1 MQGILSLVQTDVVEG
16 NERETKML
24 IESSKLA
31 QARINKGFTQAQVAE
46 MTGVERIT
54 VFRWEKGTSRPY
66 DRHIK
71 KLCHLSNMTVAELG
85 LADVE
90 PEARPDPV
98 HKPSTQQSGVVTFA
112 QDTSFAKYFQGDRD
126 LRLQCIMMNWM
137 YQEKSKDVSLAVLQ
151 YRLSQEPEE
160 DNETMTNQSEEI
172 SRREALRRMAL
183 LPVGVEY
190 FGSTPRTTDRS
201 EKWAPE
207 DALVHYAAAIT
218 ACEHLSKGD
227 GEDISLAYG
236 VLTTYLDPL
245 KKIVDDYSQHR
256 IEAARLVAQALL
268 VKATLS
274 LHREGPKRAIN
285 YGKQACI
292 YSKVSENVPLRL
304 ATLKR
309 LAWMYACNKQ
319 EPQALDTM
327 LKAQSL
333 LQKQQK
339 KGVPFH
345 PSILGSIYGG
355 VAKYQAQMGQEDEAI
370 NAIQNAK
377 AGFFSANLLEEANA
391 TVDDFNE
398 STLVLEDGLTCY
410 HLDQYE
416 EALQIFGNAIDFHT
430 LKPLVPASSER
441 VRLEIIN
448 NETLASLKRPNKDME
463 LSINLWRAGIQGAV
477 ALRSEQRFQEA
488 VMAYNIMQALW
499 PEDKRIKEMRD
510 LARHW

>member
-1 MQGILSLVQTDVVEG
+1 
-16 NERETKML
+16 ML

-31 QARINKGFTQAQVAE
+31 LARINKGFTQAQVAE

-71 KLCHLSNMTVAELG
+71 KLCHLFNMTVSELG
-85 LADVE
+85 LTDVE
-90 PEARPDPV
+90 PEAQPDPV
-98 HKPSTQQSGVVTFA
+98 DKQSTQQPGVVTFT
-112 QDTSFAKYFQGDRD
+112 QDTAFAKYFQRDRD

-137 YQEKSKDVSLAVLQ
+137 YQEKSKGVSLAVLQ
-151 YRLSQEPEE
+151 YRLSQELEE
-160 DNETMTNQSEEI
+160 DDETMTNQSEDI

-183 LPVGVEY
+183 LPAGVEY
-190 FGSTPRTTDRS
+190 FGSMPRTTNRS

-236 VLTTYLDPL
+236 VLTTYLEPL
-245 KKIVDDYSQHR
+245 KKIVDECTQHR
-256 IEAARLVAQALL
+256 VEAARLVAQALL
-268 VKATLS
+268 IKATLS

-285 YGKQACI
+285 YGKQSYI
-292 YSKVSENVPLRL
+292 YSKVSENIPLRL

-339 KGVPFH
+339 KGIPIH
-345 PSILGSIYGG
+345 PTVLGEIYGG

-370 NAIQNAK
+370 HAIQNAK
-377 AGFFSANLLEEANA
+377 AGFFTTNPLEEADA
-391 TVDDFNE
+391 TGADFNE

-448 NETLASLKRPNKDME
+448 NETLASLKRPKKDME
-463 LSINLWRAGIQGAV
+463 LSMNLWKAGIQGAV
-477 ALRSEQRFQEA
+477 ALHSEQRFQEA

-499 PEDKRIKEMRD
+499 PGDKRIKEIRD

>member
-1 MQGILSLVQTDVVEG
+1 ML
-16 NERETKML
+16 REN
-24 IESSKLA
+24 SKLA

-71 KLCHLSNMTVAELG
+71 KLCHLFDMTVAELG
-85 LADVE
+85 LTDVE
-90 PEARPDPV
+90 LETQPEPV
-98 HKPSTQQSGVVTFA
+98 HKQSTQQLGVVTFA
-112 QDTSFAKYFQGDRD
+112 QDTSFAKYFQRDRD

-137 YQEKSKDVSLAVLQ
+137 YQEKSKGISLAVLQ
-151 YRLSQEPEE
+151 YRLSQELEE
-160 DNETMTNQSEEI
+160 DDETMTNQSEDI

-183 LPVGVEY
+183 LPAGVEY

-218 ACEHLSKGD
+218 ACEYLSKGD

-245 KKIVDDYSQHR
+245 KKIVDEYAQHR

-268 VKATLS
+268 IKATLS

-370 NAIQNAK
+370 QAIQNAK
-377 AGFFSANLLEEANA
+377 AGFFTANLLEEADA

-448 NETLASLKRPNKDME
+448 NETLASLKRQKKDME

-499 PEDKRIKEMRD
+499 PGDKRIKNLRD

>member
-1 MQGILSLVQTDVVEG
+1 MIEIAEQFHLFLVKWSKFDQ
-16 NERETKML
+16 
-24 IESSKLA
+24 ISS
-31 QARINKGFTQAQVAE
+31 F
-46 MTGVERIT
+46 
-54 VFRWEKGTSRPY
+54 
-66 DRHIK
+66 
-71 KLCHLSNMTVAELG
+71 
-85 LADVE
+85 
-90 PEARPDPV
+90 
-98 HKPSTQQSGVVTFA
+98 
-112 QDTSFAKYFQGDRD
+112 
-126 LRLQCIMMNWM
+126 
-137 YQEKSKDVSLAVLQ
+137 LQ
-151 YRLSQEPEE
+151 YRLSQELEE
-160 DNETMTNQSEEI
+160 DDETMTNQSEDI

-183 LPVGVEY
+183 LPAGVEY

-245 KKIVDDYSQHR
+245 KKIVDDYNQHR
-256 IEAARLVAQALL
+256 VEAARLVAQALL
-268 VKATLS
+268 IKATLS
-274 LHREGPKRAIN
+274 LHREGPKRAIT

-333 LQKQQK
+333 LQRQQK
-339 KGVPFH
+339 KGIPTH
-345 PSILGSIYGG
+345 PTVLGEIYGG
-355 VAKYQAQMGQEDEAI
+355 VAKYQAQMGQEDEAL
-370 NAIQNAK
+370 NAIQEAK
-377 AGFFSANLLEEANA
+377 SGFFMVNSSKALEIEA
-391 TVDDFNE
+391 TLDDFNE
-398 STLVLEDGLTCY
+398 SNLILEDGLTCY
-410 HLDQYE
+410 HLEQYE
-416 EALQIFGNAIDFHT
+416 EALQIFGNAINFHT

-448 NETLASLKRPNKDME
+448 NETLASLKRPKKDME

-477 ALRSEQRFQEA
+477 ARCGEQRFQEA

-499 PEDKRIKEMRD
+499 PGDKRIKDLRD